1 MIKLI
6 IFDFSDVCFSLEEPP
21 FLQKFARE
29 HHLSYPE
36 FEAAY
41 MELLKKAEV
50 GEDTGI
56 NLWEKILRK
65 YNLKGDPQ
73 QIIKEMMDIKYAYQ
87 DILNLTQKLHQK
99 YKTAYFTNY
108 NEDYWKHIEQRFDL
122 KPYFDFGVVSFQVKS
137 RKPEIHGFKVILD
150 HFNVKPEETVFIDDS
165 AKNLVE
171 PGKIGIHIIL
181 FQNKEQ
187 LVEELRKRKI
197 TI

>member
-73 QIIKEMMDIKYAYQ
+73 QIIKEMIISPRNYIRSIKQ
-87 DILNLTQKLHQK
+87 PILQTIMKTTGNILNRDSISNHTLTLVLFH
-99 YKTAYFTNY
+99 
-108 NEDYWKHIEQRFDL
+108 
-122 KPYFDFGVVSFQVKS
+122 
-137 RKPEIHGFKVILD
+137 FK
-150 HFNVKPEETVFIDDS
+150 
-165 AKNLVE
+165 
-171 PGKIGIHIIL
+171 
-181 FQNKEQ
+181 
-187 LVEELRKRKI
+187 
-197 TI
+197 